1 MNKIQKRQVGE
12 RIKSIRKSRGENQT
26 EFAKK
31 IGATLPAVSNW
42 ETGRNIP
49 NNERL
54 KVIADIANISVAD
67 LLYGDNDFDL
77 SADKYL
83 FAKLE
88 PYYKENMQIIRTEFK
103 LFGGAIAENLGLK
116 KDGENLDEYNKHR
129 DFYRGFK
136 AYATDYINQ
145 NYKDYSYKKFL
156 VDYPDSDLIDFQ
168 EFKENEWVKTKK
180 VFDEIIENHK
190 AEFTESNAVWIN
202 RQFTSLINEDLTGI
216 KIISSK
222 EGENNNYLEKL
233 IQPILN
239 EAAGEIKTVHKNLKK
254 DKTK

>member
-1 MNKIQKRQVGE
+1 MNKIQKKQVGE
-12 RIKSIRKSRGENQT
+12 RIKRIRKSRGETQT

-67 LLYGDNDFDL
+67 LLYGVNDFDL
-77 SADKYL
+77 NTDKYL
-83 FAKLE
+83 FAKFD
-88 PYYKENMQIIRTEFK
+88 PYYKENMQIIKTEFK

-129 DFYRGFK
+129 DFYKGFK

-156 VDYPDSDLIDFQ
+156 IDYPDSDLIDFQ
-168 EFKENEWVKTKK
+168 KFKENEWAKTKK
-180 VFDEIIENHK
+180 IFDEIIENHR

-202 RQFTSLINEDLTGI
+202 RHFTSLINDDLTGI

-222 EGENNNYLEKL
+222 EGKNNNYLKKL
-233 IQPILN
+233 IQPILD
-239 EAAGEIKTVHKNLKK
+239 EAAGEIKTVYENLKK
-254 DKTK
+254 NDIK